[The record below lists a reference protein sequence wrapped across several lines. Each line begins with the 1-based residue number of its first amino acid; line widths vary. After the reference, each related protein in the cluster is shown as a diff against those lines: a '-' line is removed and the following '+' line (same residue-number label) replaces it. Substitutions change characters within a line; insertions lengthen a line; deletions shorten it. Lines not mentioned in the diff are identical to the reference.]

1 MRRCARRTA
10 TRRISCID
18 QGTCELGDERRFWGR
33 AVGLLAHP
41 RQHGEG
47 QHHQRDMPV
56 PAMPGPA
63 LVVGQPEF
71 RLGGLKRV
79 LNGPAPPLHGHKHLD
94 RCATGH
100 HVVK

>member
-1 MRRCARRTA
+1 MRRCASRTA

-33 AVGLLAHP
+33 TVGLLAHP

-56 PAMPGPA
+56 PAMP
-63 LVVGQPEF
+63 
-71 RLGGLKRV
+71 
-79 LNGPAPPLHGHKHLD
+79 
-94 RCATGH
+94 
-100 HVVK
+100 